1 MSVKTTETLT
11 RKQAIDKIVEIQL
24 ESLKK
29 LIILSVCNLTNKEL
43 ENKLEEYEES
53 KFINY
58 SVVGGDDNDN
68 NR

>member
-11 RKQAIDKIVEIQL
+11 RKQAINKIVEIQL

-53 KFINY
+53 EFINY
-58 SVVGGDDNDN
+58 SVVGGEEE
-68 NR
+68 

>member
-1 MSVKTTETLT
+1 MSIKTTKTLT
-11 RKQAIDKIVEIQL
+11 RKQAIDEIVKIQL

-29 LIILSVCNLTNKEL
+29 LIILSVCNYSNKEL

-58 SVVGGDDNDN
+58 SVIDRSDDNE
-68 NR
+68 